1 MKKNSSIH
9 DESTLRQK
17 AENSLKKKSF
27 EAGPQLS
34 KGDALKLIHELQVYQ
49 EELRMQNEELALAK
63 KQAVDNAASRYAQLY
78 DFAPSGYFTLNRK
91 GEILMLNL
99 TGALML
105 GKERSFLLNTIF
117 TFYVSNDTKSIF
129 NHFLTK
135 AFKSKK
141 KETCEV
147 TLSVKGNKPIYVHLS
162 AIASED
168 DGECLLSAVDITERR
183 QAEEVLFQSEKRL
196 QKEVKDRTQEL
207 ENLNLSILN
216 ELVKRKSSQ
225 KQLKKSLHDYK
236 LLYAYLQKVRE
247 EERLNIARIIHD
259 DLAQLLS
266 TMKIELISWKE
277 MPEKQNPV
285 THDPVG
291 SLLLLVEQ
299 CMTAITSIIVEL
311 RPVLP
316 GNMGLVPAL
325 KHLFTEFQKRTG
337 IICDIRIEE
346 DSFAIDNESAY
357 AIFRVVQEGLTNIR
371 NHSKASYVTVKI
383 SGMPSYF
390 SFTMKDNG
398 IGVSQEKI
406 NDHRSFGII
415 GMRERI
421 LGMKGSITFKGIRG
435 KGTTVHLKVPV
446 SK

>member
-1 MKKNSSIH
+1 MKKNANLQ
-9 DESTLRQK
+9 EEPTLRQK

-63 KQAVDNAASRYAQLY
+63 KQAVENAASKYAQLY
-78 DFAPSGYFTLNRK
+78 DFAPSGYFTLNRNS
-91 GEILMLNL
+91 EILMLNL

-105 GKERSFLLNTIF
+105 GKERSFLLS
-117 TFYVSNDTKSIF
+117 TFFNSYVSPSSKPTF
-129 NHFLTK
+129 NLFLSK
-135 AFKSKK
+135 AFQSKQ
-141 KETCEV
+141 KETCEII
-147 TLSVKGNKPIYVHLS
+147 LSVKNNEPIFVLLS
-162 AIASED
+162 ATASGD
-168 DGECLLSAVDITERR
+168 DDQCLLSAVDFTERKKT
-183 QAEEVLFQSEKRL
+183 EEILFQSEKRL

-207 ENLNLSILN
+207 ENLNLSILS
-216 ELVKRKSSQ
+216 ELIKRKSSQ

-247 EERLNIARIIHD
+247 EERLSIARIIHD

-277 MPEKQNPV
+277 RPDKQNSKS
-285 THDPVG
+285 HDPVG

-299 CMTAITSIIVEL
+299 CMNAVTSIIVEL

-316 GNMGLVPAL
+316 GNMGLIPAL
-325 KHLFTEFQKRTG
+325 KLLFTEFQKRSG
-337 IICDIRIEE
+337 ITCDIRIEE
-346 DSFAIDNESAY
+346 DTFSIDNESAY
-357 AIFRVVQEGLTNIR
+357 AIYRVVQEALTNIR
-371 NHSKASYVTVKI
+371 NHSQASYVTVKI
-383 SGMPSYF
+383 SGTASSF
-390 SFTMKDNG
+390 SITIKDNG

-415 GMRERI
+415 GMHERI
-421 LGMKGSITFKGIRG
+421 VGMKGSITFKGIHG